1 MRERDREKGVRK
13 REVRSELMSLVLKN
27 ALVK

>member
-13 REVRSELMSLVLKN
+13 KEVRSELMSLVLKN